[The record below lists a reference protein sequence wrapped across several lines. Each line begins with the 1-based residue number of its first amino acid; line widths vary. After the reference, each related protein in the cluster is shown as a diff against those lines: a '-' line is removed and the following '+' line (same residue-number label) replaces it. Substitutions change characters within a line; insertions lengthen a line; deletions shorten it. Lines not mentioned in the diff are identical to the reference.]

1 MIKIEITLK
10 RYRKFK
16 KKYKTRSLKITDN
29 KILKTWKKEK
39 ERKKFKKKLNA
50 RKKGTNETG
59 KNRKKNGKQINK

>member
-29 KILKTWKKEK
+29 KILKT
-39 ERKKFKKKLNA
+39 
-50 RKKGTNETG
+50 
-59 KNRKKNGKQINK
+59 